1 MRQIDQ
7 PKKRGKIIK
16 DILLIVLSVTLAAI
30 AQLLLK
36 FGMMKVGKISGVA
49 NAPSM
54 ILRAVSNP
62 IVLAGLAVFGI
73 SALFW
78 LVVLSRVPLSTAYPM
93 VSIGYVIAVLFE
105 WRIFG
110 LAVKPVTVA
119 GCLIIILGVFL
130 LSRGMVTDPLR

>member
-1 MRQIDQ
+1 M
-7 PKKRGKIIK
+7 
-16 DILLIVLSVTLAAI
+16 TLAAI

-36 FGMMKVGKISGVA
+36 FGMMKVGKTSGFA

-54 ILRAVSNP
+54 ILKALSNP

-78 LVVLSRVPLSTAYPM
+78 LIVLSRVPLSTAYPM

-130 LSRGMVTDPLR
+130 LSRGMVTDPSH